1 MNTAKLISKQQNSVL
16 ITGASSGIG
25 WQLAQDYIAE
35 GWQVF
40 ACGRNQQA
48 LSQLTGAELLVF
60 DITDKDEVKAQAA
73 IVKSKL
79 SAPLDL
85 VILNAGSCEYID
97 DAVNFDAELFERV
110 IRTNVI
116 AMGYCL
122 SAFTPLIGKGGRLA
136 LMGSSAVYLPFPRA
150 EAYGASKAAVQYLAS
165 SLAIDLKPYDI
176 GVSVIC
182 PGFVKTPLTDKNDF
196 SMPMQ
201 QSASQASFAIR
212 KGLAKGAREIHFP
225 KRFTWLLKLIALL
238 PRSIWEKISSTNPDT
253 DPIDAMSSAAQHNVE
268 SATQTQTQKKTKTKS
283 DTVNKVR

>member
-1 MNTAKLISKQQNSVL
+1 MNGEEQVSKQTKSVL

-25 WQLAQDYIAE
+25 LQLAQDYIAE

-48 LSQLTGAELLVF
+48 LSQLKGTEQLVF
-60 DITDKDEVKAQAA
+60 DITDKDEVNVQAS
-73 IVKSKL
+73 IIKLKL

-85 VILNAGSCEYID
+85 VILNAGSCEYIN

-110 IRTNVI
+110 IRTNLI

-122 SAFTPLIGKGGRLA
+122 SAFTPLISKGGRLA

-150 EAYGASKAAVQYLAS
+150 EAYGASKAAVQYLAA
-165 SLAIDLKPYDI
+165 SLAIDLKPHDI

-196 SMPMQ
+196 PMPMQ
-201 QSASQASFAIR
+201 QSAEQASIAIR
-212 KGLAKGAREIHFP
+212 KGLHKGTREIHFP
-225 KRFTWLLKLIALL
+225 KRFTWLLKLMALL
-238 PRSIWEKISSTNPDT
+238 PRRIWEKINTNESVE
-253 DPIDAMSSAAQHNVE
+253 PIDATSSAAHVNVE
-268 SATQTQTQKKTKTKS
+268 QVTPSQKSKS
-283 DTVNKVR
+283 KTVNKVRQ